1 MTEILASKSPVLIQ
15 LVAMF
20 FIAWEISG
28 FSDKNIYRDYNKIR
42 IKIVIGEQYLY
53 DTKKTYSSFCRLK
66 SFKTP
71 LYTGV
76 FKAQG
81 ILRFEN

>member
-20 FIAWEISG
+20 FIAWEVSG

-42 IKIVIGEQYLY
+42 IKIVIGVISKELPY
-53 DTKKTYSSFCRLK
+53 
-66 SFKTP
+66 
-71 LYTGV
+71 
-76 FKAQG
+76 
-81 ILRFEN
+81 ILLNQEETVTI